1 MSPVGTFL
9 HVDMDAFFA
18 AVEQRDNPALRG
30 KPVLVGGAE
39 RGVVT
44 TASYEA
50 RPFGCKSGMPMRE
63 AMRLCPHAVVV
74 KPNFQAYS
82 AAGAAVR
89 EILRRFSPDITPLG
103 LDEAFVDL
111 TRVANWSGLDR
122 GREAAV
128 RIRAAVLAELSLT
141 ASVGVAP
148 NRFLAKVG
156 SDHAK
161 PDGVLVIPLEEAPA
175 RLAPMSVGVLRGV
188 GKVTRDQLEHF
199 GVRTVADLLATPEEA
214 LLARFGEI
222 ARSWRRLA
230 VGEDSEHSHE
240 PREHQRS
247 IGKEHTFAEDIG
259 DAARLRSILLTE
271 VESVARSLRAEGLL
285 CRTLTLKLRDPDF
298 QTHTRSHTLNE
309 PTDRTDDLWAAAQQ
323 LLDAWIT
330 SCGGRPRKLRLLGVS
345 LKELGTQKQLG
356 LFEAPREKQSA
367 KLDAVADAINA
378 KFGKNSIRRAGG
390 MNKPRDR

>member
-9 HVDMDAFFA
+9 HVDMDAYFA

-63 AMRLCPHAVVV
+63 AMRLCPHAIVV
-74 KPNFQAYS
+74 KPNFAAYS
-82 AAGAAVR
+82 TASRDVR
-89 EILRRFSPDITPLG
+89 EILSRFSPDVIPLG
-103 LDEAFVDL
+103 LDEAYVDL
-111 TRVANWSGLDR
+111 TRVPTWSGLVRATD
-122 GREAAV
+122 AAA
-128 RIRAAVLAELSLT
+128 RIRAAIRSELSLT

-156 SDHAK
+156 SDAAK

-188 GKVTRDQLEHF
+188 GKVTREQLEKF
-199 GVRTVADLLATPEEA
+199 GVRTVADLLATSEEA
-214 LLARFGEI
+214 LVARFGEI
-222 ARSWRRLA
+222 ARSWRHLA
-230 VGEDSEHSHE
+230 VGEDSEHAHE

-247 IGKEHTFAEDIG
+247 IGKEHTFAEDIS
-259 DAARLRSILLTE
+259 DATRLRSILLTE
-271 VESVARSLRAEGLL
+271 VESVARLLREEGLL
-285 CRTLTLKLRDPDF
+285 CRTVTLKLRDPDF
-298 QTHTRSHTLNE
+298 QTHTRSHTLAE
-309 PTDRTDDLWAAAQQ
+309 PTDRTDELWTAAQV
-323 LLDAWIT
+323 LLDAWIA
-330 SCGGRPRKLRLLGVS
+330 SCGGRPRRLRLLGVS

-356 LFEAPREKQSA
+356 LFEAPQDKQSA

-390 MNKPRDR
+390 MQKPRER